1 MDVGSKALL
10 ASEARASLRAP
21 APDAPAFP
29 PLFASGVPA
38 STLVPA
44 SDVPPQP
51 LIAPMEP
58 KSAAAS
64 QSIPRR
70 VRMSLEHR

>member
-10 ASEARASLRAP
+10 ASEARASLRAR

-29 PLFASGVPA
+29 PLVASGVPA

-44 SDVPPQP
+44 SDEPPQP
-51 LIAPMEP
+51 LVAAMAP
-58 KSAAAS
+58 KSAAVS
-64 QSIPRR
+64 QSFPRR
-70 VRMSLEHR
+70 VRMSNR